1 MRRGDTYVVL
11 SGHSRL
17 SAAKTLGFETV
28 PAYVVDVPE
37 EEEIPYLL
45 EANCQRVK
53 SASQMMRE
61 ALALEP
67 FFRSEALARSRSGR
81 GADGSGGRGKRKTH
95 GTNDPGVSSK
105 PTRDALAARVG
116 LGSGR
121 QLDKL
126 RLIAEKRPDLL
137 ALIDA
142 GKKKIGG
149 AYAQLCRDERLQ
161 QQAEL
166 IGKVSL
172 RSDCILG
179 DCRKL
184 LPKVADGSC
193 AVVVSDPP
201 YNLSNEG
208 IVHER
213 AGALPLSSNL
223 GAWDQLSP
231 AEAHELIYTCSRQF
245 WRILRP
251 GGALF
256 LFPGD
261 RLLPDWMLALRE
273 SGFSFPRPCLLA
285 WVKSNPPP
293 SVRPG
298 GWRSALEAIIYA
310 RKGGGKEAFNYL
322 GDSAMLSALSF
333 PLVGAGRLHPTQKP
347 VELIRKLI
355 EVATNP
361 GDYVLDAFA
370 GSGSTGEAA
379 LRSGRQVLLFER
391 DPMFHAVATDRLNRV
406 SCEIQGNA
414 ETEGLG

>member
-1 MRRGDTYVVL
+1 MAAAKSRNARRKFPSADELIRRRLQRWRRVTRLKFARTDDNCQLYWLHDEPYTPPLQRLVASLNPRGSQPRARPRARASHTHVHSGPSPPPGEGNDEGSGGGDGGDDDDGPRVVQVPVGLIRPHPVSQQIYGGDSESRPELVDSIRERGILEPLHLVRRGDTYVVL

-45 EANCQRVK
+45 EANLQRVK
-53 SASQMMRE
+53 SASQRLRE

-81 GADGSGGRGKRKTH
+81 GADGSGGRGKRKTR

-126 RLIAEKRPDLL
+126 RLIADKRPDLL

-142 GKKKIGG
+142 GKKRIGG

-166 IGKVSL
+166 VGKVSL

-179 DCRKL
+179 DCCKL

-193 AVVVSDPP
+193 AAVIRWRTS
-201 YNLSNEG
+201 G
-208 IVHER
+208 I
-213 AGALPLSSNL
+213 
-223 GAWDQLSP
+223 
-231 AEAHELIYTCSRQF
+231 CSR
-245 WRILRP
+245 
-251 GGALF
+251 
-256 LFPGD
+256 
-261 RLLPDWMLALRE
+261 
-273 SGFSFPRPCLLA
+273 
-285 WVKSNPPP
+285 
-293 SVRPG
+293 
-298 GWRSALEAIIYA
+298 RSAS
-310 RKGGGKEAFNYL
+310 R
-322 GDSAMLSALSF
+322 
-333 PLVGAGRLHPTQKP
+333 R
-347 VELIRKLI
+347 
-355 EVATNP
+355 
-361 GDYVLDAFA
+361 
-370 GSGSTGEAA
+370 
-379 LRSGRQVLLFER
+379 RSGRR
-391 DPMFHAVATDRLNRV
+391 IRWRWRP
-406 SCEIQGNA
+406 IQRRA
-414 ETEGLG
+414 RRSPRAWRAPA